1 MSKKSEEQLAKSK
14 ESLKLK
20 RETEKRKNNE
30 LIGKLEAFIK
40 IEVYCKQ
47 KIEDLLST
55 KTTQKSKREVLA
67 KAQTYQDVINY
78 IQKLKGDE

>member
-1 MSKKSEEQLAKSK
+1 MNE
-14 ESLKLK
+14 KLD
-20 RETEKRKNNE
+20 
-30 LIGKLEAFIK
+30 AFIK

-78 IQKLKGDE
+78 IQKLKGYE

>member
-1 MSKKSEEQLAKSK
+1 MSKKSEEQLVKSR

-30 LIGKLEAFIK
+30 LIGKLEAYTK
-40 IEVYCKQ
+40 IEIYCKQ

-67 KAQTYQDVINY
+67 KAMTYQDVINY
-78 IQKLKGDE
+78 IQKVK

>member
-1 MSKKSEEQLAKSK
+1 MSEKSEKQLMKSR

-30 LIGKLEAFIK
+30 LLGKLEAFTK

-47 KIEDLLST
+47 KIEDLLSA
-55 KTTQKSKREVLA
+55 KTTQKNKREVLA
-67 KAQTYQDVINY
+67 RAMTYQDVVNY
-78 IQKLKGDE
+78 IQKVKE